1 MRRRVR
7 QVEPRRIVFVGV
19 EGESERA
26 FVRFLAR
33 CCEEAGLHLH
43 LDVRPGN
50 GGDSVSV
57 VEEARRRLEKHPARN
72 EIGDRIVLLDRDRIR
87 QDLEAGRDAR
97 ALASRWNIEL
107 IFQEPNLEGLLL
119 RLHRARE
126 QRRVAPGDTMKEL
139 RKIWP
144 EYRKPPAADQLRR
157 RFDLSAL
164 RRAAEY
170 DRELGRL
177 LTILG
182 LEGSRSD
189 GAR

>member
-7 QVEPRRIVFVGV
+7 VEPRRVVFVGV
-19 EGESERA
+19 EGKSERA
-26 FVRFLAR
+26 FARFLAH

-50 GGDSVSV
+50 GGDSVSIV
-57 VEEARRRLEKHPARN
+57 QEAGRRLEKHPAGN
-72 EIGDRIVLLDRDRIR
+72 EIKDRLVLLDRDRIK
-87 QDLEAGRDAR
+87 QDLEAGRDAC
-97 ALASRWNIEL
+97 ASASRWNIEIL
-107 IFQEPNLEGLLL
+107 FQEPNLEGLLL
-119 RLHRARE
+119 RLHPGQE
-126 QRRVAPGDTMKEL
+126 QRKVAPGDTMREL
-139 RKIWP
+139 RKVWP
-144 EYRKPPAADQLRR
+144 EYRKPPAAEQLRR
-157 RFDLSAL
+157 RFNLSAL

-177 LTILG
+177 LTVLG

>member
-1 MRRRVR
+1 MRRRVC
-7 QVEPRRIVFVGV
+7 QVEPRRVVFIGV
-19 EGESERA
+19 EGKSERA
-26 FVRFLAR
+26 FARFLAH

-72 EIGDRIVLLDRDRIR
+72 EIRDRIVLLDRDRIR

-119 RLHRARE
+119 RLHRGRE
-126 QRRVAPGDTMKEL
+126 QRRVAPDDTMKEL
-139 RKIWP
+139 RKVWP